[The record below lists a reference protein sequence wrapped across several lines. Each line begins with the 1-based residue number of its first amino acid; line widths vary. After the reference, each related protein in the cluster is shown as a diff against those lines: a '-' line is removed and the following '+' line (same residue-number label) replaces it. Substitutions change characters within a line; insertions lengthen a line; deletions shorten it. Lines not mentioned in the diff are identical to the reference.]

1 MQGNFAGR
9 VSALVVTSKRLYQNQ
24 NKMTFFKRLP
34 IAFVALFSAVSL
46 NAQTA
51 PDAVPQGLAPG
62 DQLRIIVWRKPE
74 MSCDCT
80 VAGNGTIIHPLYREV
95 QVTGLPLSTVEER
108 LRTFLARYEQNPQ
121 FVIQPL
127 VKIVVGGEVRTPN
140 IYSVPPETTIAQAIA
155 IAGGPTDRGVLREV
169 KVIRDRNEIKM
180 DVSKPDSDAG
190 VLQIRSGD
198 QILIGR
204 RGRSGLEYIS
214 PITSSIAAIAAI
226 VSIIIR

>member
-1 MQGNFAGR
+1 MNLLR
-9 VSALVVTSKRLYQNQ
+9 RLS
-24 NKMTFFKRLP
+24 
-34 IAFVALFSAVSL
+34 IAFAALFLAASA
-46 NAQTA
+46 NAQSQDPTT
-51 PDAVPQGLAPG
+51 QSLAPG
-62 DQLRIIVWRKPE
+62 DQVRITVWRKPE

-95 QVTGLPLSTVEER
+95 QVVGVPLTTVVDR

-127 VKIVVGGEVRTPN
+127 VKIVVGGEVRTTN

-155 IAGGPTDRGVLREV
+155 IAGGNTDRGNLREV

-180 DVSKPDSDAG
+180 DVSRPDSDAG

-204 RGRSGLEYIS
+204 RGRSAMEYVA

-226 VSIIIR
+226 ASILIK

>member
-1 MQGNFAGR
+1 MNLLR
-9 VSALVVTSKRLYQNQ
+9 RLS
-24 NKMTFFKRLP
+24 
-34 IAFVALFSAVSL
+34 IAFAALFLAASA
-46 NAQTA
+46 NAQSQDPTT
-51 PDAVPQGLAPG
+51 QSLAPG
-62 DQLRIIVWRKPE
+62 DQVRITVWRKPE

-95 QVTGLPLSTVEER
+95 QVVGVPLTTVEDR

-155 IAGGPTDRGVLREV
+155 IAGGNTDRGNLREV

-180 DVSKPDSDAG
+180 DVSRPDSDAG

-204 RGRSGLEYIS
+204 RGRSAMEYVA

-226 VSIIIR
+226 ASILIK

>member
-1 MQGNFAGR
+1 MN
-9 VSALVVTSKRLYQNQ
+9 LL
-24 NKMTFFKRLP
+24 KRLP
-34 IAFVALFSAVSL
+34 VAFAALFIAATSQG
-46 NAQTA
+46 QTSE
-51 PDAVPQGLAPG
+51 VPQGLAPG
-62 DQLRIIVWRKPE
+62 DQIRITVWRKPE

-80 VAGNGTIIHPLYREV
+80 VAGNGTIIHPLYRDV
-95 QVTGLPLSTVEER
+95 QVIGVPLTTVEER

-155 IAGGPTDRGVLREV
+155 IAGGPTERGVLREV
-169 KVIRDRNEIKM
+169 KIIRDRQEIKM
-180 DVSKPDSDAG
+180 DITRPDSDAG

-204 RGRSGLEYIS
+204 RGRSALEYIS
-214 PITSSIAAIAAI
+214 PVTSSIAAIAAI
-226 VSIIIR
+226 ISIFVAAGGNDSP

>member
-1 MQGNFAGR
+1 MN
-9 VSALVVTSKRLYQNQ
+9 LL
-24 NKMTFFKRLP
+24 KRLP
-34 IAFVALFSAVSL
+34 VAFAALFAAVSSQ
-46 NAQTA
+46 AQTSEI
-51 PDAVPQGLAPG
+51 PQGLAPG
-62 DQLRIIVWRKPE
+62 DQIRITVWRKPE

-95 QVTGLPLSTVEER
+95 QVIGVPLTTVEDR

-155 IAGGPTDRGVLREV
+155 IAGGPTERGVLREV
-169 KVIRDRNEIKM
+169 KVIRDRQEIKM
-180 DVSKPDSDAG
+180 DVSRPDSDAG

-204 RGRSGLEYIS
+204 RGRSALEYIA
-214 PITSSIAAIAAI
+214 PVTSTIAAAAAI
-226 VSIIIR
+226 ISIIVR

>member
-1 MQGNFAGR
+1 
-9 VSALVVTSKRLYQNQ
+9 
-24 NKMTFFKRLP
+24 MTFKSRLGLA
-34 IAFVALFSAVSL
+34 IVALLSAVTAG
-46 NAQTA
+46 AQT
-51 PDAVPQGLAPG
+51 PETQGLAPG
-62 DQLRIIVWRKPE
+62 DQLRITVWRKPE

-95 QVTGLPLSTVEER
+95 QVIGVPLSQVEER

-155 IAGGPTDRGVLREV
+155 LAGGPTDRGNLREV
-169 KVIRDRNEIKM
+169 KVIRDRNEIKF
-180 DVSKPDSDAG
+180 DVSRPESDAG

-204 RGRSGLEYIS
+204 RGRSAIEYIA
-214 PITSSIAAIAAI
+214 PVTSSIAAVAAI
-226 VSIIIR
+226 ISILVASGNNGN

>member
-1 MQGNFAGR
+1 MYLLKRFA
-9 VSALVVTSKRLYQNQ
+9 V
-24 NKMTFFKRLP
+24 
-34 IAFVALFSAVSL
+34 AFAALFIAASSQ
-46 NAQTA
+46 AQTSE
-51 PDAVPQGLAPG
+51 VTQGLAPG
-62 DQLRIIVWRKPE
+62 DQIRITVWRKPE

-95 QVTGLPLSTVEER
+95 QVIGVPLTTVEER

-155 IAGGPTDRGVLREV
+155 IAGGPTERGVLREV
-169 KVIRDRNEIKM
+169 KIIRDRQEIKM
-180 DVSKPDSDAG
+180 DVSRPDSDAG

-204 RGRSGLEYIS
+204 RGRSALEYIA
-214 PITSSIAAIAAI
+214 PVTSSIAAVAAI
-226 VSIIIR
+226 ISIFVAAGGSGN

>member
-1 MQGNFAGR
+1 MTLLR
-9 VSALVVTSKRLYQNQ
+9 RLS
-24 NKMTFFKRLP
+24 
-34 IAFVALFSAVSL
+34 IAFAALFLAASA
-46 NAQTA
+46 NAQSQDPTT
-51 PDAVPQGLAPG
+51 QGLAPG
-62 DQLRIIVWRKPE
+62 DQIRITVWRKPE

-95 QVTGLPLSTVEER
+95 QVVGVPLTTVEDR

-155 IAGGPTDRGVLREV
+155 IAGGNTDRGNLREV

-180 DVSKPDSDAG
+180 DVSRPDSDAG

-204 RGRSGLEYIS
+204 RGRSAMEYVS

-226 VSIIIR
+226 ASILIK

>member
-1 MQGNFAGR
+1 
-9 VSALVVTSKRLYQNQ
+9 
-24 NKMTFFKRLP
+24 
-34 IAFVALFSAVSL
+34 
-46 NAQTA
+46 
-51 PDAVPQGLAPG
+51 
-62 DQLRIIVWRKPE
+62 

-108 LRTFLARYEQNPQ
+108 LRTFLTRYEQNPQ

-155 IAGGPTDRGVLREV
+155 IAGGPTERGVLREV

-180 DVSKPDSDAG
+180 DISRPDSDAG

-204 RGRSGLEYIS
+204 RGRSTLEYIS

>member
-1 MQGNFAGR
+1 M
-9 VSALVVTSKRLYQNQ
+9 SLSKRLS
-24 NKMTFFKRLP
+24 
-34 IAFVALFSAVSL
+34 IAFVALFIAASAG
-46 NAQTA
+46 AQNQDPSA
-51 PDAVPQGLAPG
+51 QGLAPG
-62 DQLRIIVWRKPE
+62 DQLRITVWRKPE

-95 QVTGLPLSTVEER
+95 QVIGVPLSTVEDR

-155 IAGGPTDRGVLREV
+155 IAGGPTDRGNLREV

-180 DVSKPDSDAG
+180 DISRPDSDAG

-198 QILIGR
+198 QVLIGR
-204 RGRSGLEYIS
+204 RGRSAMEYIG
-214 PITSSIAAIAAI
+214 PVASSIAAIAAI
-226 VSIIIR
+226 ISIFVSASNAGGA